1 MDVAKLVLEYIR
13 ALVWPAT
20 LLTVLLIF
28 RKELAVL
35 IARLRKA
42 ALPGGVTLDFPE
54 EVQAALSLS
63 EEVRKAQ
70 KPPEEKRGPA
80 LPLNEVN
87 ARLLSLKLQPS
98 PSGLD
103 FSYYRNL
110 AEQDPN
116 LALAGLRMEVETMA
130 RNLAVGFNVTLGVRD
145 SAGRLLRRLL
155 QAGAITSLQAELGES
170 ILNLCNQALHGT
182 RVSRSEAEAVIDI
195 AEILREQYVSW
206 LSWGFSDGWQPKIA
220 GGS

>member
-1 MDVAKLVLEYIR
+1 MDIAKLVLEYVR

-20 LLTVLLIF
+20 VLVVLLLF
-28 RKELAVL
+28 RKELAALLV
-35 IARLRKA
+35 RLRKA

-54 EVQAALSLS
+54 EVQAARSLS

-70 KPPEEKRGPA
+70 KSPEQKRGPA

-103 FSYYRNL
+103 FSYYRTL

-130 RNLAVGFNVTLGVRD
+130 RNLAVGFKVTLGTRD

-155 QAGAITSLQAELGES
+155 QAGAVTSKQVELGES

-182 RVSRSEAEAVIDI
+182 RVSLSEAEAVIDV
-195 AEILREQYVSW
+195 AEVLREQYISW
-206 LSWGFSDGWQPKIA
+206 LSWGFPDGWQPKIA
-220 GGS
+220 SGS

>member
-1 MDVAKLVLEYIR
+1 MDIAKLVLEYVR
-13 ALVWPAT
+13 ALVWPST
-20 LLTVLLIF
+20 LIAVLLLF
-28 RKELAVL
+28 RNELAVL
-35 IARLRKA
+35 LARLRKA

-54 EVQAALSLS
+54 EVRAARSLS

-70 KPPEEKRGPA
+70 KPPEQTRGPA

-103 FSYYRNL
+103 FSYYRAL

-130 RNLAVGFNVTLGVRD
+130 RNLAVGFSVTLGARD
-145 SAGRLLRRLL
+145 SAGSLLRRLL
-155 QAGAITSLQAELGES
+155 QAGAVTSQQAELGET

-182 RVSRSEAEAVIDI
+182 RVSLTEAEAVIDV
-195 AEILREQYVSW
+195 AGVLREQYISW
-206 LSWGFSDGWQPKIA
+206 LSWGFTDGWQPKSA
-220 GGS
+220 SGR

>member
-1 MDVAKLVLEYIR
+1 MDIAKLVLEYIR
-13 ALVWPAT
+13 AFVWPVT
-20 LLTVLLIF
+20 LVAALALF

-35 IARLRKA
+35 LARLRKA

-54 EVQAALSLS
+54 EVQAARSLS

-70 KPPEEKRGPA
+70 KPPEQKRGPA

-103 FSYYRNL
+103 FSYYRTL

-116 LALAGLRMEVETMA
+116 LALAGLRMEMETMA
-130 RNLAVGFNVTLGVRD
+130 RNLAVGFNVALSARD
-145 SAGRLLRRLL
+145 SAGSLLRRLR
-155 QAGAITSLQAELGES
+155 QAGAITSEQAELGES

-182 RVSRSEAEAVIDI
+182 RVSLNEAEAVIDI
-195 AEILREQYVSW
+195 AEVLRQQYISW
-206 LSWGFSDGWQPKIA
+206 LSWGFPDGWQPKNVRA
-220 GGS
+220 G